1 MAVHATLRT
10 ESTGE
15 SGSLPPS
22 GTRPCPVFRTTPD
35 GRWAP
40 PITVTGWG
48 GVRQPVAT
56 RSTPRGTRR
65 PTGGCLWVRD
75 CGLA

>member
-48 GVRQPVAT
+48 ESDGQWPPVR
-56 RSTPRGTRR
+56 PRGVH
-65 PTGGCLWVRD
+65 GGPQEAAS
-75 CGLA
+75 GYATAG